1 MQRKG
6 PLRCRCS
13 PHRSSGSTCSP
24 MRRGVF
30 FVGLVM
36 AAATLLT
43 LDVGLPGGLVEGSGT
58 LRHART
64 LAFTTLVLSQLFNC
78 FNARSERVSAFHN
91 LFANRLLWGA
101 IGLSGLLQVA
111 VVYVPFL
118 SRPFDTTPLHAA
130 DWVLCTAM
138 ASTVLWANELRKLLA
153 RRSAR
158 SSNVLVSRRGCA
170 SI

>member
-1 MQRKG
+1 
-6 PLRCRCS
+6 
-13 PHRSSGSTCSP
+13 
-24 MRRGVF
+24 
-30 FVGLVM
+30 
-36 AAATLLT
+36 
-43 LDVGLPGGLVEGSGT
+43 
-58 LRHART
+58 
-64 LAFTTLVLSQLFNC
+64 
-78 FNARSERVSAFHN
+78 VSAFHN

-118 SRPFDTTPLHAA
+118 NRPFDTTPLRAA

-158 SSNVLVSRRGCA
+158 SSNV
-170 SI
+170 